1 MSFFSVETGR
11 LRASETPALPGR
23 SFSGARPVAA
33 GLNREQSRQAM
44 KLNPV
49 EAFSDYIAKQGLKN
63 TPQRRLIVDVFFTS
77 GKHLSTEELYDR
89 VRAVDDGVGQATVY
103 RTLKLLCE
111 ADLAREMHFGDGTA
125 RYEPITDDS
134 HHDHLICT
142 ACGRNQEF
150 VNEDIERLQEEL
162 AARYG
167 FVLTSHRMYLYGVC
181 DQCRKKKSGGG
192 RRQ

>member
-1 MSFFSVETGR
+1 
-11 LRASETPALPGR
+11 
-23 SFSGARPVAA
+23 
-33 GLNREQSRQAM
+33 M

-63 TPQRRLIVDVFFTS
+63 TPQRRLIVDVFFKS
-77 GKHLSTEELYDR
+77 GKHLSTEELYDQ
-89 VRAVDDGVGQATVY
+89 VRAVDEGVGQATVY

-111 ADLAREMHFGDGTA
+111 ANLAREMHFGDGTA
-125 RYEPITDDS
+125 RYEPIADDS

-142 ACGRNQEF
+142 VCGRNQEF
-150 VNEDIERLQEEL
+150 VDEDIERRQEDL

-181 DQCRKKKSGGG
+181 DNCRKGGTYG
-192 RRQ
+192 GQPR

>member
-1 MSFFSVETGR
+1 
-11 LRASETPALPGR
+11 
-23 SFSGARPVAA
+23 
-33 GLNREQSRQAM
+33 M
-44 KLNPV
+44 KLNPIDV
-49 EAFSDYIAKQGLKN
+49 FFDYIAKQGLKQ

-77 GKHLSTEELYDR
+77 GKHLSTEELYDK
-89 VRAVDDGVGQATVY
+89 VRAVDNGVGQATVY

-142 ACGRNQEF
+142 ACGKNQEF

-167 FVLTSHRMYLYGVC
+167 FVLTSHRMYLYGIC
-181 DQCRKKKSGGG
+181 DACRRGGKDSKPD
-192 RRQ
+192 Q

>member
-1 MSFFSVETGR
+1 
-11 LRASETPALPGR
+11 
-23 SFSGARPVAA
+23 
-33 GLNREQSRQAM
+33 M

-63 TPQRRLIVDVFFTS
+63 TPQRRLIVDVFFKS
-77 GKHLSTEELYDR
+77 GEHLSTEELYDQ
-89 VRAVDDGVGQATVY
+89 VRAVDEGVGQATVY

-111 ADLAREMHFGDGTA
+111 ANLAREMHFGDGTA
-125 RYEPITDDS
+125 RYEPIADDS

-150 VNEDIERLQEEL
+150 VDEDIERRQEEL

-181 DQCRKKKSGGG
+181 DNCRKGGAGG
-192 RRQ
+192 RQRR